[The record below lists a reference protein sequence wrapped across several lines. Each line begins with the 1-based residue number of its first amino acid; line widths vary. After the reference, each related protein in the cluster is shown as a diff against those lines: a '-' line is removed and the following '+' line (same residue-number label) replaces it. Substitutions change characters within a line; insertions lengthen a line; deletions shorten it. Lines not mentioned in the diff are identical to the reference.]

1 MGESPGPPRKPG
13 QSLTSLPPP
22 AGRDEG
28 PASEPDEALVDECCL
43 LPSQLLIP
51 SLDWLPVSDG
61 LVSRLQPKQPLR
73 LRFGKAP
80 ALPGSAAALQLDGLA
95 RCVPCG
101 RLPLSL
107 CLRPRAWA
115 CCWPP
120 GPCLA
125 QPESVP
131 GLPAPASPLHLSPH
145 RLVHWP
151 GCDVLPALVSSC
163 VPCPRGRPLL
173 GLQPLQRSR

>member
-1 MGESPGPPRKPG
+1 MGEPPGAPRKPG
-13 QSLTSLPPP
+13 QSLTSHPPP

-107 CLRPRAWA
+107 PPPA
-115 CCWPP
+115 CASAP
-120 GPCLA
+120 GPGRAAGPQVRASLSPS
-125 QPESVP
+125 QS
-131 GLPAPASPLHLSPH
+131 PASRHLPVHCTSVLTDWCTGPAVTSSPL
-145 RLVHWP
+145 W
-151 GCDVLPALVSSC
+151 
-163 VPCPRGRPLL
+163 
-173 GLQPLQRSR
+173 